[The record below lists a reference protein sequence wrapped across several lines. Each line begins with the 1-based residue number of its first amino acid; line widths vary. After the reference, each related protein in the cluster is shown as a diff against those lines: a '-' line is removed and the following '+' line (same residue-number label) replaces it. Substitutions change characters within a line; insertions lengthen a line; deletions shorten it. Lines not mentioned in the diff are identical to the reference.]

1 MNDKQLKVLGLLKTG
16 LSPKEVS
23 EETGIVSIA
32 KEGRLSRN
40 VTEAQIRKHLTSTMD
55 EMTVIVE
62 RPGKSPVKKSTQDKK
77 KV

>member
-1 MNDKQLKVLGLLKTG
+1 MRNSIRQGIRDLFPGYFALVMA
-16 LSPKEVS
+16 
-23 EETGIVSIA
+23 TGIVSIA